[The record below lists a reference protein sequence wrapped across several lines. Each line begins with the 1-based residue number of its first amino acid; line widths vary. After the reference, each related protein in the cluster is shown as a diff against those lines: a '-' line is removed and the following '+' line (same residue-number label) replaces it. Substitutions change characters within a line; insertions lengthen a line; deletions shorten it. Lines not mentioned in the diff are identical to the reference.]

1 MYYKGCAAKNDREK
15 TYLKTE
21 FERMK
26 LLEEE
31 RKNSPTIRL
40 KDFYKWSACKG
51 ILTCIA
57 MSWFTQESVFISY
70 ASIMFEISRSAL
82 STDVSSIILAA
93 VQIVGGLTSTQ
104 IGDAFGRKTILFVS
118 LLGSALGLFIFTT
131 YLYLLHLDYD
141 LVNYA
146 WLPVVCLSFTIFSS
160 SAGITA
166 IANTCVVENFP
177 TKVSACRRVKLQTS
191 ENNVFQFDD

>member
-1 MYYKGCAAKNDREK
+1 MYYKGCTGKDDREK
-15 TYLKTE
+15 AYLKTE
-21 FERMK
+21 LERMK

-40 KDFYKWSACKG
+40 RDFYKWSTCKG

-70 ASIMFEISRSAL
+70 ASMMFEISRSAL
-82 STDVSSIILAA
+82 STNISSIILAA

-104 IGDAFGRKTILFVS
+104 ISDAFKRKTILFVS
-118 LLGSALGLFIFTT
+118 LFGSALGLFIFTT
-131 YLYLLHLDYD
+131 YLYLLHLDFD
-141 LVNYA
+141 LANYT
-146 WLPVVCLSFTIFSS
+146 WLPVFCLSFTIFSS

-177 TKVSACRRVKLQTS
+177 TKVSTCRTK
-191 ENNVFQFDD
+191 FKIK